1 MSAKKPLVYKRG
13 DGYNLPVFDSSVKL
27 IAVMEEVLYTLVV
40 FFLVSGQLK
49 LDFVLDDLIRV
60 LDSSP
65 NTVGRAL
72 KSLKEFGLISYYRMG
87 RYRTVELRLGND
99 FLKSL
104 LARFFGLWEFPC
116 KGKLHHKFVGF
127 YPIVGHTTIREKFRS
142 ETKRVTSLVEDQQ
155 GVVDWL
161 EKVNQL
167 ERYAET
173 TQSPEEDDD
182 QNPILQFIDQVSA
195 AVKVQ
200 RTTQSHTLTP
210 KELQAIVA
218 EILPNFT
225 EYPPWKY
232 DLDTKRINSVRIYKG
247 EL

>member
-1 MSAKKPLVYKRG
+1 MSLEKPLVHKRG
-13 DGYNLPVFDSSVKL
+13 AEYNLPVFDASVKTT
-27 IAVMEEVLYTLVV
+27 AVHEEVMHTLLI
-40 FFLVSGQLK
+40 FFLVSGQPK
-49 LDFVLDDLIRV
+49 LDRVVDDLIRV
-60 LDSSP
+60 LDLSP
-65 NTVGRAL
+65 NTIGRAL
-72 KSLKEFGLISYYRMG
+72 KSLKEFGLISYYRVG
-87 RYRTVELRLGND
+87 RYRTVELHLGND

-142 ETKRVTSLVEDQQ
+142 EIKRITSLVEDQQ
-155 GVVDWL
+155 GVIDWL
-161 EKVNQL
+161 EKVSSL

-173 TQSPEEDDD
+173 TLSPDEDDD

-200 RTTQSHTLTP
+200 RTTQSHRLTP

-232 DLDTKRINSVRIYKG
+232 DLDTKRFNSVRIYKG